1 MTGTIINGVLRLL
14 AIVAIVWMVTDVI
27 MPWVARHEV
36 TVVIRP
42 QPHPIVRGAQEWR
55 T

>member
-1 MTGTIINGVLRLL
+1 MTSTIINGVLRLV
-14 AIVAIVWMVTDVI
+14 AIVAMVWIVADILT
-27 MPWVARHEV
+27 PWVARHEV

-42 QPHPIVRGAQEWR
+42 QPHPIVRGSLEWR